1 MQPLSTRAAQED
13 DLVTQRDDILRA
25 LEEAGERGLTT
36 GELAAM
42 GIVRFGARI
51 QELRKTHVIVKH
63 RVTASRFRY
72 ELVGEID
79 SGWTTGAADSIPGSH
94 GAAGTSFP
102 RTETACG
109 NPERLPNSA
118 GGQSSSQ
125 ISLDDGWP
133 EDVPAM
139 YREAA

>member
-1 MQPLSTRAAQED
+1 M
-13 DLVTQRDDILRA
+13 TQRDLVLRM
-25 LEEAGERGLTT
+25 LTDAGDRGVTT
-36 GELAAM
+36 GAFLDAK
-42 GIVRFGARI
+42 VPRFSARI
-51 QELRKTHVIVKH
+51 EELRRAGYLIVKH

-72 ELVGEID
+72 ELVGVDDD